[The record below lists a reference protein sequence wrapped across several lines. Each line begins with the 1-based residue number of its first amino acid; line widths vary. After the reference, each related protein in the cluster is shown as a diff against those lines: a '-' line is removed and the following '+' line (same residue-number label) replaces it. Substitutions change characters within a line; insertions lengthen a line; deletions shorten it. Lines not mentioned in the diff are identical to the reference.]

1 MPPAT
6 SQRKQFKCVFHGIIW
21 RGDAVKPNPSPIL
34 LDKSYKVP
42 KPVMGK
48 GANKVNKVFYCFSS
62 DFH

>member
-1 MPPAT
+1 M
-6 SQRKQFKCVFHGIIW
+6 
-21 RGDAVKPNPSPIL
+21 KPSPSPIL